1 MCLELVACT
10 CIHDYVLTCS
20 SYVHVQVIGM
30 WTVWTC
36 ERFLKDVTKLVSLSK
51 YCVVFVYSIINLV
64 NILQVSHE

>member
-1 MCLELVACT
+1 
-10 CIHDYVLTCS
+10 
-20 SYVHVQVIGM
+20 M